1 MQTYS
6 DPNRANDTF
15 SLPDVEQHD
24 PITIE
29 DENMTLRLALTRLL
43 DAYTEDVQRCPSMTV
58 AISYATN
65 TEAINRAKQALQ
77 GAWRKHR

>member
-6 DPNRANDTF
+6 DPKSANDSAF
-15 SLPDVEQHD
+15 LPDD
-24 PITIE
+24 DMIL
-29 DENMTLRLALTRLL
+29 TLRLALNRLL

-58 AISYATN
+58 AISYETN

-77 GAWRKHR
+77 LTQ